1 VSFHQEEKFMQIAFT
16 GFTTT
21 RQSPASSRTRSNI
34 GALAAV
40 MVVAALTVLVPTRIL
55 ARATGEFLP
64 LPAQAKPQDEPPEGY
79 RLQRAGKNGY
89 VVIAGFYQATFVVT
103 SEGVV
108 LIDAPPSLADKLP
121 AAIKSV
127 TSKPVTYVI
136 LTHDHYD
143 HIGAA
148 TKFAGAKL
156 VAHELTA
163 QLLSVYPDP
172 ERPVPTITFSGGH
185 HTLTVGGERFEL
197 IYPGPNHETGNIIVY
212 VPQEKL
218 AVMTDLVMPGWVPY
232 RGWGNAD
239 HIPGILK
246 AHDALLKLDFDTY
259 VGGHVYRTGTRHD
272 VEQSRAYLVDL
283 LNWTKEEMSAVPFK
297 PAAEPANVWAA
308 QTVWLDQVATRVTA
322 RLVTKWKDTL
332 AGTDTFTHDTVIA
345 AIVSLSTDVPK
356 IPPQSLK

>member
-1 VSFHQEEKFMQIAFT
+1 MQIAFT
-16 GFTTT
+16 SFTATP
-21 RQSPASSRTRSNI
+21 RSPSARGRKRSNI
-34 GALAAV
+34 AALAAAIA
-40 MVVAALTVLVPTRIL
+40 VASLAALVPTRIL
-55 ARATGEFLP
+55 AQATEEFLP
-64 LPAQAKPQDEPPEGY
+64 LPAQAKPQAESPEGF

-89 VVIAGFYQATFVVT
+89 VVIAGFVQATFVVT

-108 LIDAPPSLADKLP
+108 LIDAPPALADKLP

-172 ERPVPTITFSGGH
+172 ERPIPTITFSGAH
-185 HTLTVGGERFEL
+185 HTLIVGGERLEL

-297 PAAEPANVWAA
+297 PTAEPANVWAA
-308 QTVWLDQVATRVTA
+308 QKVWLDQVAARVTA
-322 RLVTKWKDTL
+322 RLVAKWKDTL

-345 AIVSLSTDVPK
+345 AIVSLSTDAPK
-356 IPPQSLK
+356 IPPESLK

>member
-1 VSFHQEEKFMQIAFT
+1 
-16 GFTTT
+16 
-21 RQSPASSRTRSNI
+21 
-34 GALAAV
+34 
-40 MVVAALTVLVPTRIL
+40 
-55 ARATGEFLP
+55 
-64 LPAQAKPQDEPPEGY
+64 
-79 RLQRAGKNGY
+79 
-89 VVIAGFYQATFVVT
+89 VIAGFYQAAFVVT
-103 SEGVV
+103 SAGVV

-148 TKFAGAKL
+148 TRFAGAKL

-172 ERPVPTITFSGGH
+172 ERPIPTITFSGAH
-185 HTLTVGGERFEL
+185 HTLNVGGERFEL

-246 AHDALLKLDFDTY
+246 AHDALLELDFDTY
-259 VGGHVYRTGTRHD
+259 VGGHVYRTGTRRSP
-272 VEQSRAYLVDL
+272 E
-283 LNWTKEEMSAVPFK
+283 
-297 PAAEPANVWAA
+297 
-308 QTVWLDQVATRVTA
+308 LDQGGDERRAIQA
-322 RLVTKWKDTL
+322 RRRAGERLGRADGL
-332 AGTDTFTHDTVIA
+332 ARPGRRAGDRPTGHEVERH
-345 AIVSLSTDVPK
+345 SRRG
-356 IPPQSLK
+356 

>member
-1 VSFHQEEKFMQIAFT
+1 MHIAFT
-16 GFTTT
+16 GFTTAQ
-21 RQSPASSRTRSNI
+21 QSAAANSRKHSNI
-34 GALAAV
+34 GGLAAL
-40 MVVAALTVLVPTRIL
+40 MAVASLTALVPTRVL
-55 ARATGEFLP
+55 AQATGEFLP
-64 LPAQAKPQDEPPEGY
+64 LPAQARPQDEPPEGY

-163 QLLSVYPDP
+163 QLLSMYPDP
-172 ERPVPTITFSGGH
+172 ERPIPAITFSGGH

-232 RGWGNAD
+232 RAWGNAD

-246 AHDALLKLDFDTY
+246 AHDALLELDFDTY
-259 VGGHVYRTGTRHD
+259 VGGHVYRTGTRRD

-308 QTVWLDQVATRVTA
+308 QKVWLDQVATKVTA
-322 RLVTKWKDTL
+322 RLVAKWKDTL
-332 AGTDTFTHDTVIA
+332 AGADTFTHDTVSA
-345 AIVSLSTDVPK
+345 AIVSLSTDAPK
-356 IPPQSLK
+356 IPPESLK

>member
-1 VSFHQEEKFMQIAFT
+1 MQIAFT
-16 GFTTT
+16 GFTTS

-34 GALAAV
+34 GA
-40 MVVAALTVLVPTRIL
+40 VAASIAVASLMALVPTRIL
-55 ARATGEFLP
+55 ARSTGEFLP
-64 LPAQAKPQDEPPEGY
+64 LPAQARPQDEPPGGF

-89 VVIAGFYQATFVVT
+89 VVIAGIYQATFVVT

-121 AAIKSV
+121 TAIKSV

-148 TKFAGAKL
+148 TKFVGAKL

-172 ERPVPTITFSGGH
+172 ERPIPTITFSGRH
-185 HTLTVGGERFEL
+185 RTLTVGGERFEL

-246 AHDALLKLDFDTY
+246 AHDALLELDFDTY

-308 QTVWLDQVATRVTA
+308 QKVWLDQVATRVTA
-322 RLVTKWKDTL
+322 RLVAKWKDTL
-332 AGTDTFTHDTVIA
+332 AGADTFTHDTVST
-345 AIVSLSTDVPK
+345 AIVSLSTDAPK
-356 IPPQSLK
+356 IPPESLK

>member
-1 VSFHQEEKFMQIAFT
+1 MQIAFT

-21 RQSPASSRTRSNI
+21 EQSQASSRTRSKL

-40 MVVAALTVLVPTRIL
+40 MAVAALTVLVPTRIL
-55 ARATGEFLP
+55 AQANGEFLP
-64 LPAQAKPQDEPPEGY
+64 LPAQAKPQDEPPEGF

-89 VVIAGFYQATFVVT
+89 VV
-103 SEGVV
+103 
-108 LIDAPPSLADKLP
+108 
-121 AAIKSV
+121 
-127 TSKPVTYVI
+127 
-136 LTHDHYD
+136 
-143 HIGAA
+143 
-148 TKFAGAKL
+148 
-156 VAHELTA
+156 
-163 QLLSVYPDP
+163 
-172 ERPVPTITFSGGH
+172 
-185 HTLTVGGERFEL
+185 TLNVGGERFEL

-246 AHDALLKLDFDTY
+246 AHDALLELDFDTY
-259 VGGHVYRTGTRHD
+259 VGGHVYRTGTRRD

-308 QTVWLDQVATRVTA
+308 QKVWLDQVATRVTA
-322 RLVTKWKDTL
+322 RLVAKWKDTL
-332 AGTDTFTHDTVIA
+332 AGADTFTHDTVSA
-345 AIVSLSTDVPK
+345 AIVSLSTDAPK
-356 IPPQSLK
+356 IPPESLK